1 MYKIFR
7 ILHTNPVHENIKKI
21 RLKRHSKQNKTKI
34 KTQTLQRNFFLIKKK
49 RKRKKKE
56 KEKKHFIWYFF
67 TKSNPFIILKI
78 VYEIP

>member
-1 MYKIFR
+1 
-7 ILHTNPVHENIKKI
+7 VHENIKKI

-56 KEKKHFIWYFF
+56 KEKKALHL
-67 TKSNPFIILKI
+67 ILFYQK
-78 VYEIP
+78 